1 MKQVSFKI
9 KRKVKVKMNNPS
21 WYYPRC
27 SLLAG
32 HFHTSPKHGP
42 STNVG
47 TTPFLQKFSQLD
59 QFQRDLFDQ
68 VRK

>member
-47 TTPFLQKFSQLD
+47 TTPLSTEI
-59 QFQRDLFDQ
+59 
-68 VRK
+68 